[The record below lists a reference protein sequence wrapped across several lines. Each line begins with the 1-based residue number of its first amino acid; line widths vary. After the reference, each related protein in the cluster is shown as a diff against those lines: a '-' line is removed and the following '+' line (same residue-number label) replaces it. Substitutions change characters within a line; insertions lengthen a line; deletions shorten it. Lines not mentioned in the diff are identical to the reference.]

1 MDIKRPDLKKK
12 RKRKQLI
19 GVVSGTAVVAILMII
34 IFRLEPAAP
43 KVERSTVWI
52 DSVQR
57 GEFVR
62 QVRGPG
68 TLVPKE
74 IRLIAATSE
83 GRVERVLAKAG
94 ASVDAETVLV
104 ELSNPELV
112 RQAEEARWSA
122 EAAEADLR
130 SLDAELSRELLDA
143 RASLAVVR
151 ADQQGAQLQMEAEA
165 DLAEQGIVSKLQFR
179 QSELR
184 AQQLE
189 IRLELEQQRIQELEA
204 SIQAQLA
211 AQQARVEQA
220 LRLQQRREQQ
230 VGDLQIRAGIAGV
243 LQIVNVEPGE
253 QLAPGF
259 NVARV
264 AQPDEL
270 IAELRVAETQ
280 ARDIQLGQ
288 RVDVDTRNG
297 IVEGSVIRIDP
308 AVLNGTVQ
316 VDVEITGELPPGAR
330 PDLSVD
336 GVIELERLVDVLYV
350 GRPAYGQSNSTV
362 SLFRLDGD
370 GNALRSPV
378 GLGRASVNLIEVT
391 AGLQAGDRV
400 ILSDTSAWDEHDRIR
415 LE

>member
-1 MDIKRPDLKKK
+1 MDIKRPDLKQK

-19 GVVSGTAVVAILMII
+19 GVVSGTAVMAVLMII
-34 IFRLEPAAP
+34 LFRLEPAAP

-52 DSVQR
+52 DRVQR

-83 GRVERVLAKAG
+83 GRVERVLVKAG
-94 ASVDAETVLV
+94 ARVEPDTVLV

-112 RQAEEARWSA
+112 RQAEEAGWSG

-130 SLDAELSRELLDA
+130 SLEAELSRELLDA
-143 RASLAVVR
+143 RAGLAVVK

-165 DLAEQGIVSKLQFR
+165 DLVKQGIVSRLQFR

-189 IRLELEQQRIQELEA
+189 IRVGLEQQRIQELGA

-211 AQQARVEQA
+211 AQQARVEQVR
-220 LRLQQRREQQ
+220 RLKQRREQQ
-230 VGDLQIRAGIAGV
+230 VADLQVRAGIAGV

-264 AQPDEL
+264 AQPEEL

-280 ARDIQLGQ
+280 ARDIQMDQ
-288 RVDVDTRNG
+288 KVEVDTRNG
-297 IVEGSVIRIDP
+297 VVEGRVIRIDP

-316 VDVEITGELPPGAR
+316 VDVELIGQLPSGVR

-336 GVIELERLVDVLYV
+336 GVIELERLEDVLYV

-378 GLGRASVNLIEVT
+378 SLGRASVNLIEVV
-391 AGLQAGDRV
+391 AGLQAGDQV

>member
-1 MDIKRPDLKKK
+1 MDINRPDLKKK

-19 GVVSGTAVVAILMII
+19 GVVSGTALLAVLMIVL
-34 IFRLEPAAP
+34 FRLEPAAP

-52 DSVQR
+52 DQVQR

-68 TLVPKE
+68 MLVPKE

-94 ASVDAETVLV
+94 AQVAADTVLV

-122 EAAEADLR
+122 EAADADLR
-130 SLDAELSRELLDA
+130 SLEAELSRELLDA
-143 RASLAVVR
+143 RSSLAIVQ
-151 ADQQGAQLQMEAEA
+151 ADQEGAQLQMEAES
-165 DLAEQGIVSKLQFR
+165 DLARQGIVSKLQFR

-184 AQQLE
+184 ARQLK
-189 IRLELEQQRIQELEA
+189 IRVDLEQQRMEELGS
-204 SIQAQLA
+204 SISAQTA

-220 LRLQQRREQQ
+220 HRLQQRREQQ
-230 VGDLQIRAGIAGV
+230 VADLQIRAGIDGV
-243 LQIVNVEPGE
+243 LQIVNVESGE

-264 AQPDEL
+264 ARPDEL
-270 IAELRVAETQ
+270 LAELRVAETQ
-280 ARDIQLGQ
+280 ARDVQLGQ
-288 RVDVDTRNG
+288 VVQVDTRNG
-297 IVEGSVIRIDP
+297 MVEGSVIRIDP

-316 VDVEITGELPPGAR
+316 VDVELIGELPPGAR

-336 GVIELERLVDVLYV
+336 GVIELERLIDVLYV

-362 SLFRLDGD
+362 SMFRLDED
-370 GNALRSPV
+370 GFALRTPV
-378 GLGRASVNLIEVT
+378 ALGRASVNLIEVT
-391 AGLQAGDRV
+391 AGLQAGDQV
-400 ILSDTSAWDEHDRIR
+400 ILSDTSAWDEQDRIR
-415 LE
+415 LQ